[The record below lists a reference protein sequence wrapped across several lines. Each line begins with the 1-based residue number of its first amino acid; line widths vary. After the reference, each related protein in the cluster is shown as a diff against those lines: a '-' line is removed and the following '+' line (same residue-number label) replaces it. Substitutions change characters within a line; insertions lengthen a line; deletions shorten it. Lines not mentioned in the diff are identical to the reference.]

1 MVIIMKS
8 IYTILVASLVLSG
21 CIYIPGNN
29 PNSPSAKLFDYKPS
43 KDFTR
48 TQSMGPLSCEA
59 GQICPEFTVDWKE
72 QSNNLYTVKA
82 DIFHA
87 NNYDIQKLNFEVSND
102 ELQKSNPWFDKKF
115 RILQTKLFI
124 SALKVRKQFLYE
136 NKKSVKSAQIIWK
149 NREVL
154 LTIDLGQVGTHFVEL
169 DELILTI
176 YDMIGVCY

>member
-8 IYTILVASLVLSG
+8 IYTILVTSLVLSG

-72 QSNNLYTVKA
+72 QSNNLYTIKA

-87 NNYDIQKLNFEVSND
+87 NNYDIQKLNFVVDGQNFTFDVLGPTNYRRLQNSNMTD
-102 ELQKSNPWFDKKF
+102 SSNKIAVPFSFLTQLGKAQSIALQ
-115 RILQTKLFI
+115 LQTNQGII
-124 SALKVRKQFLYE
+124 SGDLLNSGKQAPGYLVFKRALDQH
-136 NKKSVKSAQIIWK
+136 Q
-149 NREVL
+149 
-154 LTIDLGQVGTHFVEL
+154 
-169 DELILTI
+169 
-176 YDMIGVCY
+176 